1 MYRKPDEKQFSFYDF
16 ILPFGGHLDGNN
28 RWVKLSELIPWEQF
42 EAEYA
47 GLFDQR
53 TGAPAKRFRT
63 ALGALLIKERLKISD
78 EETVEQIRENPYLQF
93 FIGKESF
100 TTQAPFEASMMVHF
114 RRRITSEMLS
124 KINEEIICRA
134 KDKNDGDGD
143 AGDGDEQSN
152 EESSPREP
160 DEQKPE
166 NKGNLLIDA
175 TCAPADIRY
184 PTDLNLVNEAREKS
198 EKIIDALFEPLK
210 GDAKKPRTYRN
221 RARKE
226 YLEIAKMRK
235 KGAKRI
241 RKTMRR
247 QLGYLERNLKTIG
260 ELSKRVSLESL
271 SAKQY
276 RDLLV
281 IGEVQ
286 RQQKQMFEHRN
297 HSITGRIV
305 SISQPHIR
313 PIVRGKTN
321 ANVEFGA
328 KLTISVV
335 DGYVYQEKLS
345 WEAYH
350 EGKDLIDH
358 LQQYKKRFGYY
369 PEAVLADKIYQN
381 RENRAFCKE
390 HGIRMSG
397 PALGRP
403 PKDKSR
409 YNEQKKQQR
418 QDEID
423 RIPVEGKFGNAKRR
437 YGLGRI
443 MAKRRETSETTIG
456 LILVLMNLERL
467 RVQSLFGPFFFFL
480 ISTIRDVMRRIFR
493 SEHHRYLAV

>member
-1 MYRKPDEKQFSFYDF
+1 MYRKPDEKQFCFYDF
-16 ILPFGGHLDGNN
+16 ILPFGGHLDGKN
-28 RWVKLSELIPWEQF
+28 RWVLLSQLIPWESF
-42 EAEYA
+42 EAQYA
-47 GLFDQR
+47 GLFDER
-53 TGAPAKRFRT
+53 TGAPAKPFRT
-63 ALGALLIKERLKISD
+63 ALGALLIKERLRITD

-93 FIGKESF
+93 FIGGESF
-100 TTQAPFEASMMVHF
+100 TTEAPFEASMMVHF
-114 RRRITSEMLS
+114 RKRITSKMLQD
-124 KINEEIICRA
+124 INEEIIRRA

-143 AGDGDEQSN
+143 AGDGDEHSN

-166 NKGNLLIDA
+166 NKGKLLIDA

-198 EKIIDALFEPLK
+198 EKIIDELFCSLSGKE
-210 GDAKKPRTYRN
+210 KKPRTYRN

-226 YLEIAKMRK
+226 YLELAKMRK
-235 KGAKRI
+235 KGSKRI

-247 QLGYLERNLKTIG
+247 QIGYLERNLKSIG
-260 ELSKRVSLESL
+260 GLSQRVSLESL

-281 IGEVQ
+281 IGEVH
-286 RQQKQMFEHRN
+286 RQQKQMFENRTHTV
-297 HSITGRIV
+297 SGRIV
-305 SISQPHIR
+305 SISKPHIR

-345 WEAYH
+345 WDAYH
-350 EGKDLIDH
+350 EGKDLTEH
-358 LQQYKKRFGYY
+358 VEGYKKRFGYY

-403 PKDKSR
+403 SKDKSR

-437 YGLGRI
+437 YSLGRI
-443 MAKRRETSETTIG
+443 MAKRRDASETTIG
-456 LILVLMNLERL
+456 LILVLMNLERV

>member
-1 MYRKPDEKQFSFYDF
+1 MSTISNCISDNYTHF
-16 ILPFGGHLDGNN
+16 ILC
-28 RWVKLSELIPWEQF
+28 VYKIF
-42 EAEYA
+42 ENA
-47 GLFDQR
+47 G
-53 TGAPAKRFRT
+53 
-63 ALGALLIKERLKISD
+63 IKERLKISD

-93 FIGKESF
+93 FIGGESF
-100 TTQAPFEASMMVHF
+100 TTQSPFEASMMVHF

-124 KINEEIICRA
+124 KINEEIIRRA
-134 KDKNDGDGD
+134 QERA
-143 AGDGDEQSN
+143 AGDGSDDPGNHDCEDPGSRSHSQGS
-152 EESSPREP
+152 EETEKNRG
-160 DEQKPE
+160 K
-166 NKGNLLIDA
+166 LLLDA

-198 EKIIDALFEPLK
+198 EKIIDRLFDPLK

-260 ELSKRVSLESL
+260 ELSKRVSLEGL
-271 SAKQY
+271 SAQQY

-297 HSITGRIV
+297 HSVNGRIV

-328 KLTISVV
+328 KLTISVA

-358 LQQYKKRFGYY
+358 VEQYKKRFGCY

-397 PALGRP
+397 PPLGRP

-467 RVQSLFGPFFFFL
+467 RAQSLFVPYFCFL
-480 ISTIRDVMRRIFR
+480 ISAIRDVIQRIFR
-493 SEHHRYLAV
+493 SEQHRYLAV